1 MLPLSTGC
9 SPAMASSSS
18 FWPQPEM
25 PAMPRISPE
34 LAVKLTSSSLSVP
47 SMSRTVR
54 PLTSTRGFGS
64 FGSGRSMFSTTG
76 WPTIMLVI
84 SWALVVFVGMSPMN
98 CPWRSTA
105 TRSLS
110 ASTSCI
116 LCVMMTMALPSLRML
131 RSTAKSL
138 SVSCGVST
146 AVGSSRIR
154 MSAPR

>member
-1 MLPLSTGC
+1 ML
-9 SPAMASSSS
+9 
-18 FWPQPEM
+18 
-25 PAMPRISPE
+25 
-34 LAVKLTSSSLSVP
+34 
-47 SMSRTVR
+47 RTVR

-64 FGSGRSMFSTTG
+64 TGSGRSMFSVTA

-84 SWALVVFVGMSPMN
+84 SWALVRFVGMSPMN
-98 CPWRSTA
+98 WPWRRMA
-105 TRSLS
+105 TRSDR

-116 LCVMMTMALPSLRML
+116 LWVMMTMALPSSRML